1 MSVEFEN
8 LGNDGVKVNIE
19 VDCPCE
25 VGICDHALVEV
36 KKALQRSYDQGSYD
50 GTARAMEEFKGV
62 LKGEFP
68 KEYKKAEEAAKKLR
82 LN

>member
-1 MSVEFEN
+1 MSVEFKTLEDN
-8 LGNDGVKVNIE
+8 GIKVDIS

-36 KKALQRSYDQGSYD
+36 KKALQKSYDQGSHD
-50 GTARAMEEFKGV
+50 GGAKVMEEFKSV

-68 KEYKKAEEAAKKLR
+68 KEYKKAEAAAKKLR